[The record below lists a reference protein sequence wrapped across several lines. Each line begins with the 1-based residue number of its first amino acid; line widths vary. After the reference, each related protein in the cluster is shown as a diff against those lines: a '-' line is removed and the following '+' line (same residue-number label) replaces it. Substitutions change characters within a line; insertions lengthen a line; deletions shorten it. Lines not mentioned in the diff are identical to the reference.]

1 MINAVRGWLTAVI
14 AASFLV
20 ALAQSMVPEGTVRKI
35 SGLIGGLVLM
45 MVLVRPLLGADF
57 DKIDLQYDAYAA
69 EIGQRQAELET
80 ESQTAREALIAE
92 KTEAYILDKAASLG
106 LDCTVRVLLEP
117 GEDGIPVPAA
127 AELAGQPSAELAD
140 YMAQE
145 LGIPKERQV
154 YHEAE

>member
-20 ALAQSMVPEGTVRKI
+20 ALAQGMVPEGTVRKI

-127 AELAGQPSAELAD
+127 AELAGQTSAELAD

-145 LGIPKERQV
+145 LGISKERQV
-154 YHEAE
+154 YHEAG

>member
-20 ALAQSMVPEGTVRKI
+20 ALAQGMVPEGTVRKI

-127 AELAGQPSAELAD
+127 AELAGQTSAELAD